1 MFPDECPTFAL
12 DLTQTCP
19 FLLRFTTYRPQCVS
33 LGSLQLPLGLP
44 TFNPPPFAPHGALL
58 L

>member
-1 MFPDECPTFAL
+1 MFPDECPTSAL

-33 LGSLQLPLGLP
+33 FGSLQLPLALP